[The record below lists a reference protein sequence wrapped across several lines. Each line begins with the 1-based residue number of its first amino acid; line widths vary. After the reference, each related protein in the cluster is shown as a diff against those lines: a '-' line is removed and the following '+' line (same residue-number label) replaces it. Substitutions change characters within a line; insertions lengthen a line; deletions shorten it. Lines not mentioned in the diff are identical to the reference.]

1 MSIPYIT
8 EMQYPKSLLYYEREC
23 SEKIN
28 SVLREL
34 ATYDSEILNDL
45 NGNCKVTEL
54 SCTAEPKVM
63 LLSYFESYYKTMQK
77 PEYDCKITLK
87 YQLDLYWRV
96 RPGQY
101 SDFYV
106 NKCRDLL
113 YTTGFD
119 FSQGPIVFEY
129 EESTGQHMSTSFFID
144 CSKEI
149 SYEKILEIV
158 DEYKSLNNI

>member
-1 MSIPYIT
+1 MSILYIT
-8 EMQYPKSLLYYEREC
+8 EMQYPKSLLYYERGC

-54 SCTAEPKVM
+54 SCTAEPKAM
-63 LLSYFESYYKTMQK
+63 LLPYFEPYYKTMQK
-77 PEYDCKITLK
+77 IEYDCKITLI

-96 RPGQY
+96 RPRQY

-113 YTTGFD
+113 YTTGFE
-119 FSQGPIVFEY
+119 FSQSPIVFEY
-129 EESTGQHMSTSFFID
+129 EESTRQHMTSSFIID

-149 SYEKILEIV
+149 SYEKALEIFK
-158 DEYKSLNNI
+158 EYKHLNNI

>member
-8 EMQYPKSLLYYEREC
+8 EMQYPKSLLHYEREC

-54 SCTAEPKVM
+54 SCTAEPKAM
-63 LLSYFESYYKTMQK
+63 LLPYFESYSKTMQK
-77 PEYDCKITLK
+77 PEYDCKINLI

-113 YTTGFD
+113 YTTGFE
-119 FSQGPIVFEY
+119 FSQSPIVFEY
-129 EESTGQHMSTSFFID
+129 EESTGQHMTSSFSID

-149 SYEKILEIV
+149 NYEEALEIV
-158 DEYKSLNNI
+158 NEYKSLNNI